1 MAVSLKTDSIV
12 NLSST
17 TEPTDTDLFP
27 IATNNGA
34 TMKKLKWSDL
44 FGTIKKKLNTVDA
57 TYNTDLTSAVDG
69 MSITFYAKRVNGL
82 VFGRINF
89 NTKTATLKAWAN
101 RVLCAT
107 GTIPENLRP
116 AENQQIIVTQQS
128 GGGTMTIMKGGGIT
142 YIPWSTMAQ
151 NNLAGAQFVYI
162 GK

>member
-12 NLSST
+12 NLTSV
-17 TEPTDTDLFP
+17 TEPADADLFP
-27 IATNNGA
+27 LATNNGA

-44 FGTIKKKLNTVDA
+44 FGTIKKKLTTVDA
-57 TYNTDLTSAVDG
+57 TYNADLTNAVDG
-69 MSITFYAKRVNGL
+69 MSMTFQAKRVNGL
-82 VFGRINF
+82 VFGRIDF
-89 NTKTATLKAWAN
+89 NTKTATLAAWTK

-107 GTIPENLRP
+107 GAIPENLRP

-142 YIPWSTMAQ
+142 YIPWTTMAQ

>member
-1 MAVSLKTDSIV
+1 MADSLKTDSIAS
-12 NLSST
+12 LAST
-17 TEPTDTDLFP
+17 TEPADTDLFP
-27 IATNNGA
+27 IATSNGA

-44 FGTIKKKLNTVDA
+44 FATIKKKITTVDA

-89 NTKTATLKAWAN
+89 NTKTATLEAWAN

-142 YIPWSTMAQ
+142 YIPWVTIGG

>member
-1 MAVSLKTDSIV
+1 MSESLKTDPIV

-17 TEPTDTDLFP
+17 TEPTDTDLLP
-27 IATNNGA
+27 IATSNGA

-44 FGTIKKKLNTVDA
+44 FGTIKKKLTTVDA
-57 TYNTDLTSAVDG
+57 TYSTDLTSAVDG
-69 MSITFYAKRVNGL
+69 MSITFRAKRVNGL
-82 VFGRINF
+82 VFGEIDF
-89 NTKTATLKAWAN
+89 NTKTATLTAWAN
-101 RVLCAT
+101 RALCAT

-142 YIPWSTMAQ
+142 YIPWTTMAQ
-151 NNLAGAQFVYI
+151 NNLAGAQFVYV

>member
-1 MAVSLKTDSIV
+1 MAVSLKTDPIV

-17 TEPTDTDLFP
+17 TEPTDTDLLP
-27 IATNNGA
+27 IATSNGA

-44 FGTIKKKLNTVDA
+44 FGTIKKKLTTVDA
-57 TYNTDLTSAVDG
+57 TYSTDLTSAVDG
-69 MSITFYAKRVNGL
+69 MSITFRAKRVNGL
-82 VFGRINF
+82 VFGEIDF
-89 NTKTATLKAWAN
+89 NTKTATLTAWAN

-142 YIPWSTMAQ
+142 YIPWTTMTQ

>member
-17 TEPTDTDLFP
+17 TEPTDTDLLP
-27 IATNNGA
+27 IATSNGA

-44 FGTIKKKLNTVDA
+44 FGTIKKKLTTVDA
-57 TYNTDLTSAVDG
+57 AYNTNLTSAVDG
-69 MSITFYAKRVNGL
+69 MSIVFYAKRVNGL

-89 NTKTATLKAWAN
+89 NTNTATLKAWVN

-107 GTIPENLRP
+107 GTIPENLQP
-116 AENQQIIVTQQS
+116 AENHVIIVTQEI
-128 GGGTMTIMKGGGIT
+128 GGGSMTIMRGGGIT
-142 YIPWSTMAQ
+142 YIPWSTMDQ